1 MGLSEQLIAGGVLE
15 RKATTFITD
24 LSGAGSVLLGSAY
37 AVLGIEVNA
46 PCRLRLYDNQ
56 QSRDDAAE
64 ASRPFGNVN
73 ISASVSLIADFSMSS
88 AGKYTVDPVLY
99 GVVNNLANPQT
110 FYSVT
115 PASEVQV
122 TITNFDIED
131 SNIAVGSGGYA
142 ISNRRNLPIFTGSS
156 AAFAAGA
163 QVSGSILA
171 STIPQTYLLVSASL
185 DNIAHRA
192 RLRLYSTSGSLYNT
206 TEKSRVFSTEPS
218 SSANLIVDMILSG
231 SEVTYFVPKIMGSNI
246 QNMGTN
252 LLTIRTNTSLISG
265 KNELYY
271 ILDNVGTSAA
281 AISASVHVYSLED

>member
-1 MGLSEQLIAGGVLE
+1 MGLSEQLLAGGVLE

-37 AVLGIEVNA
+37 AVLGVEVSA

-56 QSRDDAAE
+56 PSRDDAAE
-64 ASRPFGNVN
+64 ASRPFGDVN
-73 ISASVSLIADFSMSS
+73 ISASVSLIADFSMSA

-115 PASEVQV
+115 PASEVTV
-122 TITNFDIED
+122 TITNFSIED
-131 SNIAVGSGGYA
+131 SNIAVGSSGYS
-142 ISNRRNLPIFTGSS
+142 IGNRRGLPIFTGSS

-163 QVSGSILA
+163 QVSGSIVA

-185 DNIAHRA
+185 DNAAHRA
-192 RLRLYSTSGSLYNT
+192 RLRLYSTSGSLYST
-206 TEKSRVFSTEPS
+206 SEKSRAFSTEPS

-231 SEVTYFVPKIMGSNI
+231 SQVTYFVPKIMGSNI

-252 LLTIRTNTSLISG
+252 LLSIRGNDTLISG

-271 ILDNVGTSAA
+271 ILDNVGPSAA